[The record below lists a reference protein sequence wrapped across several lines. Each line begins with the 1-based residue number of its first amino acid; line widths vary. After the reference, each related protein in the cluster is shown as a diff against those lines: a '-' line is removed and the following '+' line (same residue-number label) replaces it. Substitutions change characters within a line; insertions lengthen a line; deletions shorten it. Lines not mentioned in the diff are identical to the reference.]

1 MEAATERMVTDC
13 TSMTGRIYLTALV
26 IGYALF
32 PPSPGTAGCNNRK
45 AATEPSSEDIAV
57 RSDNIRFYLA
67 DLNHA
72 INPQGELR
80 LLFPGC
86 LALAAP
92 LLLFRLK
99 REGLSNCRVLMTA
112 DGLFLSATR

>member
-1 MEAATERMVTDC
+1 MEAAAERMVTDC
-13 TSMTGRIYLTALV
+13 PGMTGRIYLTALV

-32 PPSPGTAGCNNRK
+32 PPSPGTAGYNRK

-57 RSDNIRFYLA
+57 RSDNVCFYLA
-67 DLNHA
+67 DLNRA

-99 REGLSNCRVLMTA
+99 REGFSNCRALMTA
-112 DGLFLSATR
+112 EGLLLCATR

>member
-1 MEAATERMVTDC
+1 MVTDRKG
-13 TSMTGRIYLTALV
+13 MLHRIYLTALV
-26 IGYALF
+26 ISYALF
-32 PPSPGTAGCNNRK
+32 PPRPGNAGYNRK
-45 AATEPSSEDIAV
+45 AAAEPSSEDIAV
-57 RSDNIRFYLA
+57 SGDNVRFYLA
-67 DLNHA
+67 DLNRA

-99 REGLSNCRVLMTA
+99 REGFSNGRALMTA
-112 DGLFLSATR
+112 EGVFLSALR

>member
-1 MEAATERMVTDC
+1 
-13 TSMTGRIYLTALV
+13 MTGRIYLTALV
-26 IGYALF
+26 IGCALF
-32 PPSPGTAGCNNRK
+32 PPRPKNVGCNRK
-45 AATEPSSEDIAV
+45 ATADPSKPGISVYSKSLIAV
-57 RSDNIRFYLA
+57 SGDNVRFYLA
-67 DLNHA
+67 DLNRA

-99 REGLSNCRVLMTA
+99 REGFSNCRALMTA
-112 DGLFLSATR
+112 EGVFLSALR

>member
-1 MEAATERMVTDC
+1 MTARAGL
-13 TSMTGRIYLTALV
+13 TGRIYLTVLV

-32 PPSPGTAGCNNRK
+32 PPRPENVRCNHKTAPEVIV
-45 AATEPSSEDIAV
+45 AS
-57 RSDNIRFYLA
+57 SDNVRFYLA
-67 DLNHA
+67 DLNRA
-72 INPQGELR
+72 INPQGELK

-112 DGLFLSATR
+112 DGLLLSATR

>member
-1 MEAATERMVTDC
+1 MEAAAERMVTDC

-32 PPSPGTAGCNNRK
+32 PPCPGTAGYNRK

-57 RSDNIRFYLA
+57 RSDNVRFYLA
-67 DLNHA
+67 DLHRA

-99 REGLSNCRVLMTA
+99 RGGLSNCRALMTA